1 MKKMLVCLVF
11 LSLFSINKLVSQ
23 NIVIKVSDKTSNSPI
38 EFASVNILKL
48 PDSTS
53 VFVGL
58 SDSLGFIKYSFNA
71 GECYLFKVENLS
83 YKKYLS
89 PKFCAENFKD
99 TINLRLLPASKKLD
113 EVTIESKKNL
123 FKLDGEKKVFD
134 VSSSIA
140 AVAGTAVQ
148 VLQQVPT
155 VNVDIDG
162 NISVR
167 GNSNVVVLI
176 DGKPSGLT
184 GANRQAVLDQ
194 IPAANIEKVE
204 VITNPSSRYDADGM
218 AGIINI
224 VLKKNNQNG
233 YTANATVSVG
243 TNRKYSGNIGAS
255 LKRKN
260 LNIGVFYSY
269 RNNPIW
275 GNGNSFRDNYFADTT
290 FYFRQF
296 ATSNNDNINHNL
308 RFTSDINFN
317 KSIVFTYSINGTT
330 QTKTEV
336 EDIQYMNYSPQDIF
350 RSMWIRNAQ
359 TNSNSKNAESNFF
372 LKKSFLKKS
381 HEISFSGNASY
392 NQNFATSNFNNI
404 AVSGYPASFSSN
416 QLNPINSIFRIAV
429 FQTDYTNPIKENIKL
444 DVGLKTSFR
453 NISNDF
459 SILDKDKISGEFINN
474 NLQSNQFRYNEVV
487 SAAYVILSG
496 TKNKINYQAGI
507 RTENTM
513 LQIKQLTIDSAIIRN
528 FTDFFPNINFNYK
541 LNKTSEVQLAF
552 AKRLNRPGPQSLNP
566 FSDFTDPQNVRV
578 GNPFLLPEYI
588 YASEAT
594 FSNRNKL
601 GSFIITGYFRHIT
614 NSMQRYRIAYPDGT
628 AFVTVRNFSF
638 AQNTGSEFIWR
649 ADLSKNFNFT
659 TNVNLY
665 YTKLKGGSGE
675 GELTNDN
682 FNYNIK
688 LISSSKLFNW
698 IDLQVTGVY
707 NARTILLQGYF
718 AAIYGLDIGL
728 KKDIL
733 KNKGSISLN
742 VSDVF
747 DTRRF
752 EIYTKA
758 QNFESLNKRKRET
771 LIANLAFTYK
781 IGQSDNS
788 TNKKRGNR
796 ENSSPD
802 FNNDMGW

>member
-1 MKKMLVCLVF
+1 
-11 LSLFSINKLVSQ
+11 
-23 NIVIKVSDKTSNSPI
+23 
-38 EFASVNILKL
+38 
-48 PDSTS
+48 
-53 VFVGL
+53 
-58 SDSLGFIKYSFNA
+58 
-71 GECYLFKVENLS
+71 
-83 YKKYLS
+83 
-89 PKFCAENFKD
+89 
-99 TINLRLLPASKKLD
+99 
-113 EVTIESKKNL
+113 
-123 FKLDGEKKVFD
+123 
-134 VSSSIA
+134 
-140 AVAGTAVQ
+140 
-148 VLQQVPT
+148 
-155 VNVDIDG
+155 
-162 NISVR
+162 
-167 GNSNVVVLI
+167 
-176 DGKPSGLT
+176 
-184 GANRQAVLDQ
+184 
-194 IPAANIEKVE
+194 
-204 VITNPSSRYDADGM
+204 
-218 AGIINI
+218 
-224 VLKKNNQNG
+224 
-233 YTANATVSVG
+233 
-243 TNRKYSGNIGAS
+243 
-255 LKRKN
+255 
-260 LNIGVFYSY
+260 
-269 RNNPIW
+269 
-275 GNGNSFRDNYFADTT
+275 
-290 FYFRQF
+290 
-296 ATSNNDNINHNL
+296 
-308 RFTSDINFN
+308 
-317 KSIVFTYSINGTT
+317 
-330 QTKTEV
+330 
-336 EDIQYMNYSPQDIF
+336 
-350 RSMWIRNAQ
+350 
-359 TNSNSKNAESNFF
+359 
-372 LKKSFLKKS
+372 
-381 HEISFSGNASY
+381 
-392 NQNFATSNFNNI
+392 
-404 AVSGYPASFSSN
+404 
-416 QLNPINSIFRIAV
+416 
-429 FQTDYTNPIKENIKL
+429 
-444 DVGLKTSFR
+444 
-453 NISNDF
+453 
-459 SILDKDKISGEFINN
+459 
-474 NLQSNQFRYNEVV
+474 
-487 SAAYVILSG
+487 VILSG

-513 LQIKQLTIDSAIIRN
+513 LQIKQLTIDSSITRN

>member
-1 MKKMLVCLVF
+1 MD
-11 LSLFSINKLVSQ
+11 SNLFSQ
-23 NIVIKVSDKTSNSPI
+23 NIVLKVSDKIKNSPI
-38 EFASVNILKL
+38 EFASVSIFKL

-53 VFVGL
+53 VFSGL
-58 SDSLGFIKYSFNA
+58 SDSLGLLKFNFSST
-71 GECYLFKVENLS
+71 ECYLFKVENLS
-83 YKKYLS
+83 YKKYFS
-89 PKFCAENFKD
+89 TKFCSENFKD
-99 TINLRLLPASKKLD
+99 TINLRLLPASKNLN
-113 EVTIESKKNL
+113 EVTIESQKNL

-134 VSSSIA
+134 VSTSIA

-167 GNSNVVVLI
+167 GNSNVMVLI
-176 DGKPSGLT
+176 DGKPSGIT

-194 IPAANIEKVE
+194 IPAANIDKIE

-233 YTANATVSVG
+233 YNANVTLSVG
-243 TNRKYSGNIGAS
+243 TNKKYSGNVGAS
-255 LKRKN
+255 IKTKN
-260 LNIGVFYSY
+260 ANIGVFYSY
-269 RNNPIW
+269 RRNPIW
-275 GNGNSFRDNYFADTT
+275 GYGNSFRDNYFADTS
-290 FYFRQF
+290 FYFRQYS
-296 ATSNNDNINHNL
+296 TSNNDNITHNV
-308 RFTSDINFN
+308 RINSDFNLN
-317 KSIVFTYSINGTT
+317 KSTVFIYSVSGTI
-330 QTKTEV
+330 QDKTEL
-336 EDIQYMNYSPQDIF
+336 EDIQYFNYSPQDIF
-350 RSMWIRNAQ
+350 RSIWIRNSQ

-381 HEISFSGNASY
+381 HELSFSGNASY
-392 NQNFATSNFNNI
+392 NQTFATSQFNNI
-404 AVSGYPASFSSN
+404 GATGYPASFSGN

-429 FQTDYTNPIKENIKL
+429 LQTDYTNPLKENLKL
-444 DVGLKTSFR
+444 DAGLKTSIR
-453 NISNDF
+453 NLSNDF
-459 SILDKDKISGEFINN
+459 SILNKDKISGEFVNN
-474 NLQSNQFRYNEVV
+474 AFQTNQFRYNEIV
-487 SAAYVILSG
+487 SAAYLILSG
-496 TKNKINYQAGI
+496 TKNKLNYQAGI
-507 RTENTM
+507 RTENTA
-513 LQIKQLTIDSAIIRN
+513 LQIQQLTIDSSINRN
-528 FTDFFPNINFNYK
+528 FTNIFPNINFNYK
-541 LNKTSEVQLAF
+541 LNKKSELQLAF

-566 FSDFTDPQNVRV
+566 FSDFIDPQNVRV

-614 NSMQRYRIAYPDGT
+614 NSIQRFRIAYPDGT

-638 AQNTGSEFIWR
+638 AQNTGSELIWR
-649 ADLSKNFNFT
+649 ADVSKNFNIT

-688 LISSSKLFNW
+688 LISSSKIFNW

-707 NARTILLQGYF
+707 NARTVLLQGYF
-718 AAIYGLDIGL
+718 AAIYGMDIGL

-733 KNKGSISLN
+733 KNKGSITLN

-758 QNFESLNKRKRET
+758 ENFESLNRRKRET

-781 IGQSDNS
+781 IGQSENS
-788 TNKKRGNR
+788 SNKKRGNR
-796 ENSSPD
+796 ENASPD